1 MKTSF
6 YQLLMLPVFLVG
18 FNACT
23 KSDAQEIQNQDE
35 LVPVKVSQVVADTLR
50 PLVVVSG
57 PIRSDSEA
65 ALSFKTGGI
74 IREILVS
81 EGDHFT
87 AGQSLATLDLT
98 EISALV
104 AQATIAVGKAER
116 DFNRVSALY
125 QENAATL
132 EQLQNVTTALELA
145 KRDLTIAGFNESFS
159 VIRAP
164 YSGQIVRKLMNK
176 GEMAGPGIP
185 VLLTT
190 STNKSDWVIK
200 ASVSDK
206 DWAILQPGQQ
216 AVVFLDAWPEVR
228 FEGEVV
234 RKAAGSDPVTGRFPV
249 DVRIRT
255 NHLTP
260 APGMFATAEIR
271 PVISR
276 QPVTRIPLGAIV
288 EGNGK
293 KAFVYVPLSDG
304 RRVKKVPVTLS
315 QLDNEFAWVANG
327 LSGISEVVSAGSPF
341 LTESSFISI
350 IQ

>member
-116 DFNRVSALY
+116 DFNRVSAL
-125 QENAATL
+125 
-132 EQLQNVTTALELA
+132 
-145 KRDLTIAGFNESFS
+145 
-159 VIRAP
+159 
-164 YSGQIVRKLMNK
+164 
-176 GEMAGPGIP
+176 
-185 VLLTT
+185 
-190 STNKSDWVIK
+190 
-200 ASVSDK
+200 
-206 DWAILQPGQQ
+206 
-216 AVVFLDAWPEVR
+216 
-228 FEGEVV
+228 
-234 RKAAGSDPVTGRFPV
+234 
-249 DVRIRT
+249 
-255 NHLTP
+255 
-260 APGMFATAEIR
+260 
-271 PVISR
+271 
-276 QPVTRIPLGAIV
+276 
-288 EGNGK
+288 
-293 KAFVYVPLSDG
+293 
-304 RRVKKVPVTLS
+304 
-315 QLDNEFAWVANG
+315 
-327 LSGISEVVSAGSPF
+327 
-341 LTESSFISI
+341 
-350 IQ
+350 